1 LFQRKPY
8 HLKVTKKGDKNQHDG
23 APLGG
28 DTKEPAELRTAAS
41 ARKTA
46 EASAPVKCRFRAEEC
61 VYNRDTKEHGL
72 IREVY
77 EKDGIIMYEVWL
89 PATPNSL
96 RWGHFVS
103 DWTEGVLEPSDKLLV
118 RSARLPNGS

>member
-1 LFQRKPY
+1 
-8 HLKVTKKGDKNQHDG
+8 VTKKGDRNQHDG
-23 APLGG
+23 AALGG
-28 DTKEPAELRTAAS
+28 DAKEPAEPRTATS
-41 ARKTA
+41 VRKTA
-46 EASAPVKCRFRAEEC
+46 ETSAPVSCRFCAEEC

-89 PATPNSL
+89 PAASDSL

-103 DWTEGVLEPSDKLLV
+103 DWAEGVLEPSDKIVV
-118 RSARLPNGS
+118 RSARLPNGL